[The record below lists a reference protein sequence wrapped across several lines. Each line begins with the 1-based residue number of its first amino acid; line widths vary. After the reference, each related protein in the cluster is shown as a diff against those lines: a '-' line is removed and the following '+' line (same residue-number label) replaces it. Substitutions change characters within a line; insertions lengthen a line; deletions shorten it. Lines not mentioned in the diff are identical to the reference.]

1 MATRTD
7 DAHRVET
14 TVFELAGRDSAG
26 LLAEVTRLLTD
37 NGCDVRSA
45 AVSTVLQHSGAGGGG
60 GGGRALLHAAICS
73 FPLQAQRQLSGC
85 NTRHAWVK
93 FDELDISLTRPGC

>member
-1 MATRTD
+1 MQAAHSMVCRWQMLNIHYEEDELLANGDETD

-26 LLAEVTRLLTD
+26 LLADVTRLLTD

-45 AVSTVLQHSGAGGGG
+45 AVSTVPHPGGVGGEAPPALQ
-60 GGGRALLHAAICS
+60 
-73 FPLQAQRQLSGC
+73 Q
-85 NTRHAWVK
+85 
-93 FDELDISLTRPGC
+93 